1 VLVVFATGG
10 CDKVGLAVSDDPGRI
25 RRRDFHISTFKELE
39 QALGVFF
46 FLKRGFGEDV
56 GDLHK
61 AVFFGRTGKIII
73 AVAGLRFTGKGGED
87 IPFSLRTLQRFH
99 TISPFGKK

>member
-1 VLVVFATGG
+1 MMPAG
-10 CDKVGLAVSDDPGRI
+10 KAAVIS
-25 RRRDFHISTFKELE
+25 RRLLQGTE

-56 GDLHK
+56 GDLQSRL
-61 AVFFGRTGKIII
+61 FSRTGKIII

-87 IPFSLRTLQRFH
+87 IPFQSAYPSKISIQSLLLV
-99 TISPFGKK
+99 INEGG